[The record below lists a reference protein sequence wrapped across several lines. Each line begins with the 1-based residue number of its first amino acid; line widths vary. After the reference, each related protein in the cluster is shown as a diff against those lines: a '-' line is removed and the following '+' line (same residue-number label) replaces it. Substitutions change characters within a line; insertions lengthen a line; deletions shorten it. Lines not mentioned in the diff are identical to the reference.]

1 MFTQLYRLFYMPTR
15 LHPTL
20 REEENMNVDVSEVAD
35 VDMAEE
41 EVDKLEEAE
50 ADTED
55 EVKIPIH

>member
-1 MFTQLYRLFYMPTR
+1 
-15 LHPTL
+15 
-20 REEENMNVDVSEVAD
+20 MNVDVSEVAD

-50 ADTED
+50 ADAED